1 MGSSRLNTE
10 KIGSFTSTLK
20 MIGKL
25 AVLMARMLNWLLRR
39 QPSRPGK
46 TMRKLIKK
54 PTFYEEIVL
63 NMMMV

>member
-1 MGSSRLNTE
+1 MT
-10 KIGSFTSTLK
+10 
-20 MIGKL
+20 GKL